1 MIVSPVEI
9 KTDEGEML
17 RGVLLEGGELAK
29 VIEIIDGTN
38 ENGLPVDDATL
49 LMKLKEAYR
58 DLNGMESTIKG

>member
-9 KTDEGEML
+9 NTDGGEML

-29 VIEIIDGTN
+29 VIEIIDGKN
-38 ENGLPVDDATL
+38 ENGLPMDEAAL

-58 DLNGMESTIKG
+58 DLYGSESSSEG